1 MEDLVGI
8 FVNNG
13 VAIGVVIYFLWKD
26 STLTK
31 ENTSILLQ
39 VKKLLELLVK
49 ERGLEDEIK

>member
-26 STLTK
+26 STLTR
-31 ENTSILLQ
+31 ENTSILQQ
-39 VKKLLELLVK
+39 VKKLLELLVE
-49 ERGLEDEIK
+49 ERGVNDEIK